1 MNDSLNDLYAF
12 SAPID
17 QRDIYLE
24 DLVEQCTYLEQR
36 IKDMIASLPPE
47 LCAVIEL
54 YLDLRNELEVYTVNK
69 AVRFGK
75 HQVIK

>member
-1 MNDSLNDLYAF
+1 MNESLNDLYVL
-12 SAPID
+12 SEPID

-24 DLVEQCTYLEQR
+24 DLAEQCAYLEQR
-36 IKDMIASLPPE
+36 IKEMTDCLSPE
-47 LCAVIEL
+47 LCAAIDL

-75 HQVIK
+75 RQVTK